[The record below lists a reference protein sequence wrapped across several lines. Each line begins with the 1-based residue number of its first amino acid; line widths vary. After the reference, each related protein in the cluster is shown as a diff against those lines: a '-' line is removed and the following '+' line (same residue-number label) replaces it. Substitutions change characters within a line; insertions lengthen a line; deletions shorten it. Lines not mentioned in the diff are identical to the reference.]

1 MKKWFMFILIGLM
14 LLSIMIL
21 SGCSKETEGVEV
33 KDTSESGATID
44 ESQAIENTTVTE
56 ASPAEPVGPPMDPE
70 AFKGYWWKVEEDDNG
85 EVKDLRDNPVYWLE
99 INENRLYFYTT
110 SLNEDEGYGVS
121 EKYYVLDGA
130 YCYFD
135 YEEITQD
142 NYKQAIDA
150 VYGGR
155 FIVTFDD
162 EDRLVITDYYNFEN
176 KDEGYNISYYVKVLA
191 TEWPI
196 EE

>member
-1 MKKWFMFILIGLM
+1 MKKWVIFILIGLM
-14 LLSIMIL
+14 LLSIMVL
-21 SGCSKETEGVEV
+21 SGCSKATEGVEV
-33 KDTSESGATID
+33 EDASELSATVE
-44 ESQAIENTTVTE
+44 ESQVIENTTATE
-56 ASPAEPVGPPMDPE
+56 ISPTEPIGPPMDPE
-70 AFKGYWWKVEEDDNG
+70 SFKGYWWKVEEDDNG

-121 EKYYVLDGA
+121 DKYYVLDGA

-135 YEEITQD
+135 YDEITQD

-155 FIVTFDD
+155 FIVGFDD

-176 KDEGYNISYYVKVLA
+176 KDDGYNISYYVKVPA

>member
-56 ASPAEPVGPPMDPE
+56 TSPAEPVGPPMDPE

-176 KDEGYNISYYVKVLA
+176 KDDGYNISYYVKVLA

>member
-21 SGCSKETEGVEV
+21 GGCSKATEGVEV
-33 KDTSESGATID
+33 EDTSESGTSID
-44 ESQAIENTTVTE
+44 ESQAIENTTETE
-56 ASPAEPVGPPMDPE
+56 TSSTESVGPPMDPE

-85 EVKDLRDNPVYWLE
+85 EIKDLRDNPVYWLE

-121 EKYYVLDGA
+121 DKYYVLDGA

-135 YEEITQD
+135 YDEITQD

-155 FIVTFDD
+155 FIVGFDD

-176 KDEGYNISYYVKVLA
+176 KEDGYNISYYVKVTA

>member
-21 SGCSKETEGVEV
+21 GGCSKATEGVEV
-33 KDTSESGATID
+33 EDTSESGTSID
-44 ESQAIENTTVTE
+44 ESQAIENTTETE
-56 ASPAEPVGPPMDPE
+56 TSSTESVGLPMDPE

-85 EVKDLRDNPVYWLE
+85 EIKDLRDNPVYWLE

-121 EKYYVLDGA
+121 DKYYVLDGA

-135 YEEITQD
+135 YDEITQD

-155 FIVTFDD
+155 FIVGFDD

-176 KDEGYNISYYVKVLA
+176 KDDGYNISYYVKVTA